1 LDFYRHDFDSKRNY
15 CAIGAY
21 LEHISK
27 ISLQEEI
34 ETKQLSAHHLSTM
47 GGSRLFIR
55 RIMGDRFNRLQINY
69 LFLVGF
75 FPKPN
80 RYSQPSCYAQADVNP
95 VSRKPLFV

>member
-1 LDFYRHDFDSKRNY
+1 LDFYRPAFASKRNY
-15 CAIGAY
+15 CAIGDY

-34 ETKQLSAHHLSTM
+34 ETKQLSAHYLPTM
-47 GGSRLFIR
+47 GAFIIR

-75 FPKPN
+75 F
-80 RYSQPSCYAQADVNP
+80 AEAE
-95 VSRKPLFV
+95 PLLSTKLLRAS